1 MDVRTNI
8 VLDDEL
14 VGEAFRYA
22 EVGTKRE
29 LVELALREFVENR
42 RRRDV
47 RELRGNVRFRAG
59 YDHKALRQGG
69 VPAQGSL
76 TSSPSDETG

>member
-1 MDVRTNI
+1 MRTNI

-22 EVGTKRE
+22 GVETKRE
-29 LVELALREFVENR
+29 LVELALRELVENR

-47 RELRGNVRFRAG
+47 RELRGRVQLDPH
-59 YDHKALRQGG
+59 YDHGTLREGREPG
-69 VPAQGSL
+69 EEG
-76 TSSPSDETG
+76 